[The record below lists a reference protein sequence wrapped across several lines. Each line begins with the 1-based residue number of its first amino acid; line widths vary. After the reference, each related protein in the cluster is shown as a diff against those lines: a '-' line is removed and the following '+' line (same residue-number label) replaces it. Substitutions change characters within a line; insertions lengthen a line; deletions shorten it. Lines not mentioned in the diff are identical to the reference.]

1 MILPIRYYG
10 DPVLRQIARPVSRF
24 DETLRALAQDMIET
38 MYDANGVGLAAPQVG
53 VSRRL
58 FIALELRPPEE
69 PEEAGAEVL
78 TTDPSEAR
86 MSLDPSEARMSLDP
100 SEARMSLDQK
110 KRRWGVVAEHVLVN
124 PLVTARSGEQYGQD
138 GCLSVPGL
146 YVAALRRDLQVT
158 VQYQD
163 LAGRSQQLTASGHFA
178 HVIQHELDHLDGI
191 FFFDRLPTA
200 EKQTFLEQHRQ
211 VLADL
216 QREAKAFLKHQGV
229 RVT

>member
-10 DPVLRQIARPVSRF
+10 DPVLRQMARPVSRF
-24 DETLRALAQDMIET
+24 DNALKVLAQDMIET

-69 PEEAGAEVL
+69 SEESEAEAL
-78 TTDPSEAR
+78 TTE
-86 MSLDPSEARMSLDP
+86 
-100 SEARMSLDQK
+100 QK
-110 KRRWGVVAEHVLVN
+110 RRRWGVVAEHVLVN

-146 YVAALRRDLQVT
+146 FVPALRRDLQVA
-158 VQYQD
+158 VRYQD
-163 LAGRSQQLTASGHFA
+163 LEGKSHQLTAEGHFA
-178 HVIQHELDHLDGI
+178 HVIQHELDHLNGI

-200 EKQTFLEQHRQ
+200 EKQAFMAEHRQ
-211 VLADL
+211 ALADL
-216 QREAKAFLKHQGV
+216 QCEAKAFLRQHKDV
-229 RVT
+229 ALRVS

>member
-1 MILPIRYYG
+1 VEVGVILPIRYYG
-10 DPVLRQIARPVSRF
+10 DPVLRRVARPVRRF
-24 DETLRALAQDMIET
+24 DETLRVLAQDMIET

-53 VSRRL
+53 VPQRL
-58 FIALELRPPEE
+58 FIALELQPPEE
-69 PEEAGAEVL
+69 PEEAEAEAL
-78 TTDPSEAR
+78 TTE
-86 MSLDPSEARMSLDP
+86 
-100 SEARMSLDQK
+100 QK

-163 LAGRSQQLTASGHFA
+163 LTGGTRELTAEGHFA

-200 EKQTFLEQHRQ
+200 EKQAFFEEHRQ

>member
-1 MILPIRYYG
+1 VEVVVILPIRYYG
-10 DPVLRQIARPVSRF
+10 DPVLRRVARPVSRF
-24 DETLRALAQDMIET
+24 DETLTVLAQEMVET
-38 MYDANGVGLAAPQVG
+38 MYGANGVGLAAPQVG

-58 FIALELRPPEE
+58 FVALELRPPEE
-69 PEEAGAEVL
+69 SEEAEAL
-78 TTDPSEAR
+78 TTE
-86 MSLDPSEARMSLDP
+86 
-100 SEARMSLDQK
+100 QK
-110 KRRWGVVAEHVLVN
+110 KRRWGVLAEHVLVN
-124 PLVTARSGEQYGQD
+124 PVVTARSGEQYGQD

-146 YVAALRRDLQVT
+146 YVAALRRDLQVR

-163 LAGRSQQLTASGHFA
+163 LDGGTHELTAEGHFA

-200 EKQTFLEQHRQ
+200 EKQAFMAEHRQ

-216 QREAKAFLKHQGV
+216 QREAKGFLKQQDV

>member
-10 DPVLRQIARPVSRF
+10 DPVLRQVARPVSRF
-24 DETLRALAQDMIET
+24 DNALKVLAQDMLET

-53 VSRRL
+53 VSQRL

-69 PEEAGAEVL
+69 PEEVEAEAL

-86 MSLDPSEARMSLDP
+86 MTLA
-100 SEARMSLDQK
+100 QK
-110 KRRWGVVAEHVLVN
+110 KRRWGVVAEHILVN

-146 YVAALRRDLQVT
+146 YVEALRRDLQVT

-163 LAGRSQQLTASGHFA
+163 LAGRPQQLTASGHFA

-216 QREAKAFLKHQGV
+216 QREAKAFLKHQLKHQGV

>member
-10 DPVLRQIARPVSRF
+10 DPVLRQVARPVSRF
-24 DETLRALAQDMIET
+24 DNALKVLAQDMIET

-58 FIALELRPPEE
+58 FIALELKPPEE
-69 PEEAGAEVL
+69 SEEAEAEAL
-78 TTDPSEAR
+78 TTE
-86 MSLDPSEARMSLDP
+86 
-100 SEARMSLDQK
+100 QK
-110 KRRWGVVAEHVLVN
+110 RRRWGVVAEHVMVN

-146 YVAALRRDLQVT
+146 FVPALRRDLQVE

-163 LAGRSQQLTASGHFA
+163 LEGGAHQLTAEGHFA
-178 HVIQHELDHLDGI
+178 HVIQHELDHLNGA
-191 FFFDRLPTA
+191 FFFDRLPPA
-200 EKQTFLEQHRQ
+200 EKQAFMEEHRQ

-216 QREAKAFLKHQGV
+216 QREAKAFLKQAV
-229 RVT
+229 RVS

>member
-10 DPVLRQIARPVSRF
+10 DPVLRRVARPVRRF
-24 DETLRALAQDMIET
+24 DETLRVLAQDMIET

-53 VSRRL
+53 VPQRL
-58 FIALELRPPEE
+58 FIALKLRPPAE
-69 PEEAGAEVL
+69 PEEAEAEAL
-78 TTDPSEAR
+78 TTE
-86 MSLDPSEARMSLDP
+86 
-100 SEARMSLDQK
+100 QK

-124 PLVTARSGEQYGQD
+124 PLVTARSGEQFGQD

-163 LAGRSQQLTASGHFA
+163 LTGGTHELTAEGHFA

-200 EKQTFLEQHRQ
+200 ERQTFFEEHRQ